1 MRRETLFAMNIA
13 LALVFIGLV
22 MSYSA
27 GIGRPQPG
35 GQLSDP
41 VNYLKAHAVYAG
53 IGLILMLLAARIDY
67 RIWQARPVF
76 WLLAGSALVAL
87 VLVLIV
93 GDEVRGA
100 QRWLNVGGFSFQPS
114 EVAKLVLV
122 IALAVKLAE
131 NQEHIRT
138 FSRGFIPP
146 IIITGLLAGLVLLEQ
161 DLGTPVVLGT
171 VAIAMI
177 FMAGGKLWHIA
188 LVSAPAAAGVVAA
201 IRMSPERMERITT
214 FLHPWDYRSDGALQL
229 IESMTGFVRGGLWGM
244 GLGAGEQ
251 KLYWLPDAHSDF
263 IFSVWGEEMGL
274 AGTLALVVL
283 FGLFVV
289 AALRIAVCA
298 RDLFGTLLASG
309 VATLI
314 TVQAAANMGVTTG
327 LLPTKGLGL
336 PFVSAGGSSLVI
348 NMVLVGILLSVGSRA
363 VERDIP
369 APIAAAARRA

>member
-1 MRRETLFAMNIA
+1 MRRETLFVLNIA
-13 LALVFIGLV
+13 MALVCIGLV

-41 VNYLKAHAVYAG
+41 LNYLKSHAMYAG
-53 IGLILMLLAARIDY
+53 IGVGLMLLAARMDY

-76 WLLAGSALVAL
+76 WLMAGSALAAL
-87 VLVLIV
+87 VLVLII

-100 QRWLNVGGFSFQPS
+100 RRWLNLFGFSFQPS
-114 EVAKLVLV
+114 EVAKLVLIV
-122 IALAVKLAE
+122 ALAVKLSE
-131 NQEHIRT
+131 NQDHVRK
-138 FSRGFIPP
+138 FWRGFVPA
-146 IIITGLLAGLVLLEQ
+146 IIITGVFAGLVLLEQ
-161 DLGTPVVLGT
+161 DLGTPVVMGT

-188 LVSAPAAAGVVAA
+188 LVAGPAIFGVVSAVKA
-201 IRMSPERMERITT
+201 SPERMERIAS
-214 FLHPWDYRSDGALQL
+214 FLDPWKYRSDGALQL
-229 IESMTGFVRGGLWGM
+229 IESMTGFVRGGMWGR

-263 IFSVWGEEMGL
+263 VFSVWGEEMGL
-274 AGTLALVVL
+274 AGTIALVVL
-283 FGLFVV
+283 FGLFLV
-289 AALRIAVCA
+289 ASLRIAVCA

-309 VATLI
+309 VSTLI
-314 TVQAAANMGVTTG
+314 VVQAAANMGVTTG
-327 LLPTKGLGL
+327 MLPTKGLGL
-336 PFVSAGGSSLVI
+336 PFISAGGSSLVI

-369 APIAAAARRA
+369 VPIAATPRRA